1 MTHHVKSQTTLPHIK
16 RSSALLMRYSLLASL
31 ALHLGCIAI
40 VLLMQL
46 IPSVDLNGTPQ
57 ELVIPIFLVPL
68 SALETNL
75 PPRVVLEQKSLPA
88 PTQVPAHSL
97 PKQPLPKQPMTR
109 IVAQAIKAQKQSA
122 PSYDNTESTIQSSQ
136 AATAA
141 NGDPSEPA
149 RISYQD
155 MVATLIARAK
165 RYPEHALRR
174 HTTGDGII
182 RIKISSGGSLTDL
195 EIIRSTDS
203 PILDEELKDMVH
215 RAAPFPAFPNDL
227 RKNSLALTVPV
238 SFQLKN

>member
-1 MTHHVKSQTTLPHIK
+1 MTYHVKSQTTLPHIK
-16 RSSALLMRYSLLASL
+16 RSSALLMRYCFLVSL
-31 ALHLGCIAI
+31 ALHIGCIAI
-40 VLLMQL
+40 VLLLQL
-46 IPSVDLNGTPQ
+46 LPSADLNGTQQ
-57 ELVIPIFLVPL
+57 ELFIPIFLVPL

-75 PPRVVLEQKSLPA
+75 PQRVVQEQKSLPA
-88 PTQVPAHSL
+88 PMQVPTHS
-97 PKQPLPKQPMTR
+97 LPKQPMTR
-109 IVAQAIKAQKQSA
+109 IVAQAIKAQKQSS
-122 PSYDNTESTIQSSQ
+122 PSYGDTESTTQSSQ

-155 MVATLIARAK
+155 MVTTLIARAK

>member
-1 MTHHVKSQTTLPHIK
+1 MTYHVKSQTTLPHIK
-16 RSSALLMRYSLLASL
+16 RSSALLMRYCFLVSL
-31 ALHLGCIAI
+31 ALHIGCIAI
-40 VLLMQL
+40 VLLLQL
-46 IPSVDLNGTPQ
+46 LPSADLNGTQQ

-75 PPRVVLEQKSLPA
+75 PQRVVQEQKSLPA
-88 PTQVPAHSL
+88 PMQVPTHS
-97 PKQPLPKQPMTR
+97 LPKQPMTR
-109 IVAQAIKAQKQSA
+109 IVAQAIKAQKQSS
-122 PSYDNTESTIQSSQ
+122 PSYGDTESTTQSSQ

-155 MVATLIARAK
+155 MVTTLIARAK

>member
-1 MTHHVKSQTTLPHIK
+1 MTYHVKSQTTLPHIK

-31 ALHLGCIAI
+31 TLHIGCIAT

-75 PPRVVLEQKSLPA
+75 PQRVVQEQKSLPA

-97 PKQPLPKQPMTR
+97 AKQPLLKQPMTR
-109 IVAQAIKAQKQSA
+109 IVAQAIKAQKHA
-122 PSYDNTESTIQSSQ
+122 PSYGNTESTTQSSQ

-155 MVATLIARAK
+155 MVTTLIARAK

-215 RAAPFPAFPNDL
+215 RAAPFPVFPHDL

>member
-1 MTHHVKSQTTLPHIK
+1 
-16 RSSALLMRYSLLASL
+16 
-31 ALHLGCIAI
+31 
-40 VLLMQL
+40 MQL

-97 PKQPLPKQPMTR
+97 PKQPLPKQPLPKQPMTR
-109 IVAQAIKAQKQSA
+109 IVARAIKAQEQSA
-122 PSYDNTESTIQSSQ
+122 PSYGNTGSTIQSSQ

>member
-1 MTHHVKSQTTLPHIK
+1 
-16 RSSALLMRYSLLASL
+16 MRYCFLVSL
-31 ALHLGCIAI
+31 ALHIGCIAI
-40 VLLMQL
+40 VLLLQL
-46 IPSVDLNGTPQ
+46 LPSADLNGTQQ
-57 ELVIPIFLVPL
+57 ELFIPIFLVPL

-75 PPRVVLEQKSLPA
+75 PQRVVQEQKSLPA
-88 PTQVPAHSL
+88 PMQVPTHS
-97 PKQPLPKQPMTR
+97 LPKQPMTR
-109 IVAQAIKAQKQSA
+109 IVAQAIKAQKQSS
-122 PSYDNTESTIQSSQ
+122 PSYGDTESTTQSSQ

-155 MVATLIARAK
+155 MVTTLIARAK

-195 EIIRSTDS
+195 EILRSTDS

>member
-1 MTHHVKSQTTLPHIK
+1 MTYHVKSQTTLPHIK
-16 RSSALLMRYSLLASL
+16 RSSALLMRYCFLVSL
-31 ALHLGCIAI
+31 ALHIGCIAI
-40 VLLMQL
+40 VLLLQL
-46 IPSVDLNGTPQ
+46 LPSADLNGTPQ

-75 PPRVVLEQKSLPA
+75 PQRVVQEQKSLPA
-88 PTQVPAHSL
+88 PMQVPTHS
-97 PKQPLPKQPMTR
+97 LPKQPMTR
-109 IVAQAIKAQKQSA
+109 IVAQAIKAQKQSS
-122 PSYDNTESTIQSSQ
+122 PSYGDTESTTQSSQ

-155 MVATLIARAK
+155 MVTTLIARAK

-215 RAAPFPAFPNDL
+215 RAAPFPVFPNDL

>member
-1 MTHHVKSQTTLPHIK
+1 MTYHVKSQTTLPHIK
-16 RSSALLMRYSLLASL
+16 RSSALLMRYCFLVSL
-31 ALHLGCIAI
+31 ALHIGCIAI

-46 IPSVDLNGTPQ
+46 LPSADLNGTPQ

-75 PPRVVLEQKSLPA
+75 PQRVVQEQKSLPA
-88 PTQVPAHSL
+88 PMQVPTHS
-97 PKQPLPKQPMTR
+97 LPKQPMTR
-109 IVAQAIKAQKQSA
+109 IVAQAIKAQKQSS
-122 PSYDNTESTIQSSQ
+122 PSYGDTESTTQSSQ

-155 MVATLIARAK
+155 MVTTLIARAK

-195 EIIRSTDS
+195 EILRSTDS